1 MKGLTRGAP
10 RSTCHSAFSVIRSQ
24 AIPERKP
31 SLQENL
37 YSYESRNYNYLKTER
52 FSSPE
57 MFGQAMAKHVIE
69 TCFDKEEL
77 AECRRS
83 IISLSQRSLAK
94 FLNKRSAAQVK
105 QIFADTSK
113 PFLLEESINYYS
125 LMVKRDAKV
134 KLDATCLSKHPA
146 AQNIMFHRKAINA
159 MYSPCFDEL
168 KNRVLGSLN
177 ANIKFFTEMDNST
190 FADVVSAQLGNDDI
204 YHVGEVDF
212 SKFDKSQDI
221 FVKEYERSLYEFFGF
236 DPELLDI
243 WMQGEYVGKAATLDH
258 KLRFEVDCQRRSGA
272 SNTWIGNSLVTLG
285 ILAMYYK
292 VGDLAALYVS
302 GDDSLMYSTEPIPN
316 HAEEICFE
324 MGFDTKFMSPS
335 VPYFCS
341 KFVVQAGFKTFFVP
355 DPYKLLVK
363 LGASRSEISA
373 VELFEIFTSF
383 RDLTKDLGDERVI
396 ERLVGL
402 VERKYSFSS
411 AYTYPALCS
420 IHCVRANFSSFCKL
434 FRGYKGYW
442 YVDNLRYFLY
452 KHLPNISYER
462 VFSPLG
468 VRFFAYPRDET

>member
-1 MKGLTRGAP
+1 
-10 RSTCHSAFSVIRSQ
+10 
-24 AIPERKP
+24 
-31 SLQENL
+31 
-37 YSYESRNYNYLKTER
+37 
-52 FSSPE
+52 
-57 MFGQAMAKHVIE
+57 MAKHVLQ
-69 TCFDKEEL
+69 TCFKEEAL
-77 AECRRS
+77 HDCRQS
-83 IISLSQRSLAK
+83 IIRLSERSLAK

-105 QIFADTSK
+105 QIFSDTSS
-113 PFLLEESINYYS
+113 PFYLEEWVNQFS

-134 KLDATCLSKHPA
+134 KLDASCLSKHPA

-168 KNRVLGSLN
+168 KNRILGSLN
-177 ANIKFFTEMDNST
+177 DNINFFTEMDNSK
-190 FADVVSAQLGNDDI
+190 FADIVSAQLGNDDV

-221 FVKEYERSLYEFFGF
+221 FVKEYERSLYASFGF

-243 WMQGEYVGKAATLDH
+243 WMQGEYIGNATSLDH
-258 KLRFEVDCQRRSGA
+258 KLKFSVDCQRRSGA

-285 ILAMYYK
+285 ILAMYYR
-292 VGDLAALYVS
+292 VSDLSALYIS

-324 MGFDTKFMSPS
+324 MGFDTKFLSPS

-363 LGASRSEISA
+363 LGASRAE
-373 VELFEIFTSF
+373 VDPKELFEVFTSF
-383 RDLTKDLGDERVI
+383 RDLTKDFGDERVV
-396 ERLVGL
+396 ERLVDL

-411 AYTYPALCS
+411 SYTYSALCS

-434 FRGYKGYW
+434 YRGYKGYW
-442 YVDNLRYFLY
+442 YLDNLRFFLY
-452 KHLPNISYER
+452 KHLGNISYENI
-462 VFSPLG
+462 VTPLG
-468 VRFFAYPRDET
+468 RRIFAYMVDADD